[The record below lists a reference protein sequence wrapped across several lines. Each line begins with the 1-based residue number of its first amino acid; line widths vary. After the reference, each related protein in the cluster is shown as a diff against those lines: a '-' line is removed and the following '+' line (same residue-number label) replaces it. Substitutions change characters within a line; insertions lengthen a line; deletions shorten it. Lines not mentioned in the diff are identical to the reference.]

1 MATPYKINIPM
12 YEGPLDLLLD
22 LIKQQKMSIHDIQI
36 SKITAQYLD
45 YLHKLEEL
53 DVDVSSEFIYM
64 AATLIYIK
72 SKMLLPPDPLAGPEE
87 AEDPRADLVQ
97 RLVEHEKFKNAAQL
111 LYQKQQIEENVW
123 SKPDKSLYNDEGTE
137 GDLVV
142 SLVDLVRVFQQVLER
157 RKEVSRIELRHEEFT
172 VAQMIAQIRAQILAS
187 ADNAVNLVQFFEACP
202 SRHAMIVAFL
212 AVLEMVKLQAVALAQ
227 EKQFGEILVRKH
239 KMFDLA
245 FEERGIEIRKVAGGY
260 KLFTKPQQHDVVR
273 RFIKSLR
280 PPLRL
285 SMPALETL
293 AVIAYKQ
300 PVTSPEISEIRG
312 VNTAGV
318 ISTLLDKHLIT
329 TAGRKEVM
337 GRPILYKT
345 SKEFLLRFGLS
356 DLDELP
362 SLKEFEALAREAL
375 GSDEGFAPVE
385 EGSTSEANLQSAE
398 AVSAKMEKR
407 EELLEETAA
416 NNEGMP
422 EAESREATKAATA
435 GE

>member
-22 LIKQQKMSIHDIQI
+22 LIKKQEMNIHDIQI

-87 AEDPRADLVQ
+87 QEDPRADLVQ

-123 SKPDKSLYNDEGTE
+123 SKPDKSLYHDEGTE
-137 GDLVV
+137 GELVV
-142 SLVDLVRVFQQVLER
+142 SLVDLVKVFQQVLER

-187 ADNAVNLVQFFEACP
+187 DSNTVSLVQFFEACP

-212 AVLEMVKLQAVALAQ
+212 AVLEMVKLHAVALVQ

-245 FEERGIEIRKVAGGY
+245 FDEAGGIKQIDEEY
-260 KLFTKPQQHDVVR
+260 K
-273 RFIKSLR
+273 
-280 PPLRL
+280 
-285 SMPALETL
+285 
-293 AVIAYKQ
+293 
-300 PVTSPEISEIRG
+300 
-312 VNTAGV
+312 
-318 ISTLLDKHLIT
+318 
-329 TAGRKEVM
+329 
-337 GRPILYKT
+337 
-345 SKEFLLRFGLS
+345 
-356 DLDELP
+356 
-362 SLKEFEALAREAL
+362 
-375 GSDEGFAPVE
+375 
-385 EGSTSEANLQSAE
+385 
-398 AVSAKMEKR
+398 
-407 EELLEETAA
+407 
-416 NNEGMP
+416 
-422 EAESREATKAATA
+422 
-435 GE
+435 